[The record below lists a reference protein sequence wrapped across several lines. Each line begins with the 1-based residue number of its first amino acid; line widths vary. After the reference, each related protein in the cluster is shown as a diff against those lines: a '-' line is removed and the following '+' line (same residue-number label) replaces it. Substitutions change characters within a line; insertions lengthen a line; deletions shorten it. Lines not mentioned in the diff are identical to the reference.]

1 MMACVSVTVIGAAG
15 GRSGVGVGFGVGLG
29 VGFGVGLGVGVGAFV
44 GVGVAVGAFVGVA
57 VAAGAF
63 VAVGVGVGL
72 GDTPTPATLAGTD
85 DAPGPP
91 GDPGAG
97 LAEDELQPAT
107 ISAATTMLRRPVLH
121 MTADPPRTC

>member
-1 MMACVSVTVIGAAG
+1 MACVSVTVIGAAG

-29 VGFGVGLGVGVGAFV
+29 VGFGVGLGVGVGDFV
-44 GVGVAVGAFVGVA
+44 GVGVAV
-57 VAAGAF
+57 GAF

>member
-1 MMACVSVTVIGAAG
+1 VFVRWVGAAG
-15 GRSGVGVGFGVGLG
+15 LLGLG

-91 GDPGAG
+91 GVPGAG
-97 LAEDELQPAT
+97 LADDELQPAT
-107 ISAATTMLRRPVLH
+107 ISAATTMLRRAVLH
-121 MTADPPRTC
+121 MSTDPPRTI

>member
-1 MMACVSVTVIGAAG
+1 L
-15 GRSGVGVGFGVGLG
+15 GVGVAT
-29 VGFGVGLGVGVGAFV
+29 GVGAFV
-44 GVGVAVGAFVGVA
+44 G